1 MLSKLWG
8 NSSLSFRLPDS
19 NDRHY
24 SLEMGIRLLVLIA
37 FSTYYG
43 EWQCQALLVAP
54 LGLDAEFSD
63 NLCVVVQL
71 LSLVHF
77 FAIPWTAARQVSL
90 SFILSQSLLKLMSI
104 ESIMPS
110 NHPSSVIPFSCPQS
124 FPTSGCF
131 PASQLF
137 ASGGQ
142 STGVSTSASVLTAN
156 IQG

>member
-77 FAIPWTAARQVSL
+77 FAIPWTGFPVLHSLPEFAQAHVHWVSGA
-90 SFILSQSLLKLMSI
+90 IQ
-104 ESIMPS
+104 PS
-110 NHPSSVIPFSCPQS
+110 HPY
-124 FPTSGCF
+124 
-131 PASQLF
+131 
-137 ASGGQ
+137 
-142 STGVSTSASVLTAN
+142 
-156 IQG
+156 

>member
-63 NLCVVVQL
+63 SLCVVVQL

-110 NHPSSVIPFSCPQS
+110 NHPILCPFGPFFSCAQSPPESGS
-124 FPTSGCF
+124 FPV
-131 PASQLF
+131 SQLL
-137 ASGGQ
+137 ASGSQ
-142 STGVSTSASVLTAN
+142 K
-156 IQG
+156 